1 VGRTLLA
8 FNKIIELSDMNAMH
22 IDTIDLNLLRLFDAV
37 YRARSVSR
45 AAESLGLT
53 QPAASHGLGRLR
65 LLLEDALFTRT
76 AGGVAPTP
84 RAERL
89 AIAVQSAL
97 GTLEEALNESD
108 RFEPAASRK
117 TFRIH
122 MSDIGEGRFLPAL
135 MARLGELAPGV
146 RLETLPL
153 LPTEIAPA
161 LDSGRIDFAFGFLPK
176 VRDTQRVHLLK
187 DRYIVLVRRGHPFTR
202 GRRSGKALLEALQK
216 LEYVAVRTH
225 AETLRILQL
234 LNLEDRVRLTTE
246 HFMVLPA
253 IVRATDLAVVMPR
266 NIARGFAEEGGYAI
280 VEPAFP
286 LRDFTVSLHWSK
298 RFEAD
303 PANSWLRG
311 VMRGLFGEG

>member
-1 VGRTLLA
+1 
-8 FNKIIELSDMNAMH
+8 MNAMH
-22 IDTIDLNLLRLFDAV
+22 IDAIDLNLLRLFDAV

-65 LLLEDALFTRT
+65 LLLKDALFIR
-76 AGGVAPTP
+76 APGGVAPTP

-89 AIAVQSAL
+89 ALAVQSAL
-97 GTLEEALNESD
+97 GTLEDALNEPD
-108 RFEPAASRK
+108 RFEPGDSRK

-146 RLETLPL
+146 RLETFPL
-153 LPTEIAPA
+153 QPGDIAPA
-161 LDSGRIDFAFGFLPK
+161 LDSGRVDFAFGFLPK
-176 VRDTQRVHLLK
+176 VRDTQRAALLK
-187 DRYIVLVRRGHPFTR
+187 DRYIVLLRKGHPFSRTR
-202 GRRSGKALLEALQK
+202 RHGQSMLEALRK

-234 LNLEDRVRLTTE
+234 LNLEDRVRLTAQ

-266 NIARGFAEEGGYAI
+266 NIARNFAEEGGYAI
-280 VEPAFP
+280 IEPAFP

-303 PANSWLRG
+303 PANRWLRQ
-311 VMRGLFGEG
+311 VVRDLFTEN